1 MKLAEFAA
9 TLPQYTIGRRTLAAR
24 TAFED
29 IGAFIFGERY
39 QVITGERVVGKFSV
53 TDVFEFQDLQS
64 ILDVLHTEFDPR
76 TDIVPEM
83 IITTSRDVDRVLAL
97 PHGTS
102 IAVTASN
109 GLGMKGTA
117 DERVLAVRA
126 GPASPAFPRPPM
138 ESFIEMLRTQI
149 TMYNLTQSWE
159 QMEGRA
165 NL

>member
-1 MKLAEFAA
+1 MKLSEFAA
-9 TLPQYTIGRRTLAAR
+9 TLPVGGRAPLTS
-24 TAFED
+24 FES
-29 IGAFIFGERY
+29 IGAFIFGEKY
-39 QVITGERVVGKFSV
+39 QVMTGTREGKGFSI
-53 TDVFEFQDLQS
+53 TDVFDFQDLQS
-64 ILDVLHTEFDPR
+64 ILDVLDTEFDPR
-76 TDIVPEM
+76 SDAVPEM

-102 IAVTASN
+102 IADTTSN

-117 DERVLAVRA
+117 DERVLVVRA
-126 GPASPAFPRPPM
+126 GPPNPAFPRPPM